1 MRKVKIHT
9 QFCAQSLQNI
19 IKISKAGALGKFF
32 FRKIFHQWFCFSHF
46 TSMLDKVV
54 AKHSVEPAGFEV
66 GLSPSKNF
74 FYLLQ

>member
-19 IKISKAGALGKFF
+19 IKISKVGALRKNFSGKSFTNGSV
-32 FRKIFHQWFCFSHF
+32 FRI

-66 GLSPSKNF
+66 GLSPSKKI